1 MFHAHLGHLR
11 WEKKTT
17 KEERRGETQ
26 QTISLELMPAHFTE
40 AAADDIVMHN
50 ESVMDVMGWWQWV

>member
-26 QTISLELMPAHFTE
+26 QTISLELMPAHLTE